1 MTSSSPSV
9 LLVEGDIVVRHP
21 LAEYLR
27 ECGFTVFEASNGD
40 EAKLALTAPNI
51 QIEIVLAD
59 MTTEGS
65 GFALQRWMREHSHP
79 AEVIMAGSIKKAV
92 DQAAGICND
101 GPALAKPYEHHLVL
115 DRIRRALA
123 RRDSGG
129 SPQAGGQRGDFQA
142 VS

>member
-1 MTSSSPSV
+1 MTASSPIALV

-40 EAKLALTAPNI
+40 EAKRALTTPSL
-51 QIEIVLAD
+51 QIDVVLAD

-65 GFALQRWMREHSHP
+65 GFALRRWIRERGHP
-79 AEVIMAGSIKKAV
+79 AVVILAGSIEKAV
-92 DQAAGICND
+92 DRAASICKD

-115 DRIRRALA
+115 DRIRRAIA
-123 RRDSGG
+123 RRDR
-129 SPQAGGQRGDFQA
+129 GQVA
-142 VS
+142 

>member
-1 MTSSSPSV
+1 MTSSSPIV

-40 EAKLALTAPNI
+40 EAKSALTEPRL

-59 MTTEGS
+59 MSTEGS
-65 GFALQRWMREHSHP
+65 GFALRRWIKEHNHP
-79 AEVIMAGSIKKAV
+79 AEIIMAGSIEKAV
-92 DQAAGICND
+92 DRAAGICKD

-115 DRIRRALA
+115 DHIRRALA
-123 RRDSGG
+123 RRNR
-129 SPQAGGQRGDFQA
+129 GQVA
-142 VS
+142 